1 MAWVRARLGVPHDSE
16 HIATLCGMVTA
27 ANDAGQSAF
36 AKLPVLVHTM
46 AYVDKTDPAWRFQ
59 QQTVSR
65 TFAWA
70 VFEFKKV

>member
-1 MAWVRARLGVPHDSE
+1 
-16 HIATLCGMVTA
+16 MVTA
-27 ANDAGQSAF
+27 ADDAGQAAF